1 MKRAAIDDDQGE
13 PVIVSK
19 NRWGLMALTL
29 LQAPLA
35 ASPQE
40 PTAVRA
46 AEPPAAAQPTPAAAA
61 TPDKQAPRERLFPI
75 LEYQVDG
82 SSLLPAI
89 EVERA
94 VTPFL
99 GVGKSIKDV
108 EAARKALEDAYHT
121 RGYQTVLVNIPP
133 QDVGNGIVR
142 LAVVEAPVGQLAI
155 KGSRY
160 HSLDVIRAKV
170 PDLLPGSTP
179 DFKEV
184 QKELADL
191 NHTQDLHVTPV
202 LRASTTPGEVDVD
215 LDVQDSLPLHAML
228 EVNNRYSPNTAHIRT
243 TGEVSYDNLFQS
255 NQSVSIQYQTAPE
268 HPENAKIWSISY
280 VIPTEMGPIFALY
293 AVSSDSNIAAVGSLN
308 IIGNGNIYGLR
319 VIEPLFSPSAS
330 FYHSF
335 TGGFDFKD
343 FKQDV
348 RLQGSDDLASPAR
361 YAPFSLDYS
370 ATWLGT
376 ADPKHA
382 NTAISGG
389 RSSTNFEL
397 GASFLIRFIGGTDAT
412 QFAIKRSGADPSYII
427 LHPSLSRQQW
437 LPGNW
442 SLYGKVAAQIA
453 SGPLISNEQFGVGG
467 ADSVRGYAESERLGD
482 NGLQGAVE
490 LRTPQLLRGLSSRIT
505 ESYIYLF
512 GDAAH
517 VRILEPLPAQV
528 SGYHLGS
535 EGIGTR
541 FKDGNLTIDLDGA
554 RADTVGY
561 VTRKGDLSVQFRANY
576 AW

>member
-1 MKRAAIDDDQGE
+1 M
-13 PVIVSK
+13 IVSK
-19 NRWGLMALTL
+19 KYWGLMAVTL
-29 LQAPLA
+29 LQSPLVA
-35 ASPQE
+35 TAEE
-40 PTAVRA
+40 PTAA
-46 AEPPAAAQPTPAAAA
+46 SA
-61 TPDKQAPRERLFPI
+61 TSVATSKSAPREKLFPI
-75 LEYQVDG
+75 LEYRVEG
-82 SSLLPAI
+82 SSLLPSI

-99 GVGKSIKDV
+99 GIGKSIKDV
-108 EAARKALEDAYHT
+108 EAARKALENAYHT
-121 RGYQTVLVNIPP
+121 HGYQTVLVNIPP
-133 QDVGNGIVR
+133 QEVGNGVVR
-142 LAVVEAPVGQLAI
+142 LAVLESPVGELNI

-160 HSLDVIRAKV
+160 HSLDVIRAKM

-179 DFKEV
+179 NFNEV
-184 QKELADL
+184 QKELADV

-202 LRASTTPGEVDVD
+202 LRASTTPGAVDVD

-243 TGEVSYDNLFQS
+243 IGEISYDNLFQS
-255 NQSVSIQYQTAPE
+255 DQSVSIQYQTAPE

-280 VIPTEMGPIFALY
+280 VIPTHGGPIFALY

-319 VIEPLFSPSAS
+319 VIEPLPSPSAN

-348 RLQGSDDLASPAR
+348 QIQGSDDLASPAR
-361 YAPFSLDYS
+361 YAPFSVDYS
-370 ATWLGT
+370 ATWLGE

-382 NTAISGG
+382 SAAISGG
-389 RSSTNFEL
+389 RSSTNL
-397 GASFLIRFIGGTDAT
+397 DIGASFLVRFIGGTDAT
-412 QFAIKRSGADPSYII
+412 QFAIKRAGADPSYMT

-442 SLYGKVAAQIA
+442 SLYGKVEGQLA

-482 NGLQGAVE
+482 NGVQGSVE
-490 LRTPQLLRGLSSRIT
+490 LRTPQLLNRASGRVT
-505 ESYIYLF
+505 ESYVYFF
-512 GDAAH
+512 GDGAR
-517 VRILEPLPAQV
+517 VRILDPLPAQI
-528 SGYHLGS
+528 SGYHLAS
-535 EGIGTR
+535 EGVGTR
-541 FKDGNLTIDLDGA
+541 FKVGNFTVDLDGA
-554 RADTVGY
+554 RADAAGY
-561 VTRKGDLSVQFRANY
+561 VTRKGDLSAQFRVNT